1 MPPACWVIAKAI
13 CACRFARLPT
23 PASRRSSARSHPPG
37 SSTSPMAKDD
47 EPKSVAQNRKARH
60 DYFIEDTLEAGMML
74 MGSEVKSLRGGRA
87 SIPEAFAADKN
98 GELFLINA
106 NIPEYA
112 AANRY
117 NHAPKRPRKL
127 LLRKR
132 EVEKLQGRIN
142 REGMTVVPLS
152 IYFNARGIA
161 KCQLGVAKG
170 KRQADKRETI
180 KKRDWQREQSRLLR
194 ARNR

>member
-1 MPPACWVIAKAI
+1 
-13 CACRFARLPT
+13 
-23 PASRRSSARSHPPG
+23 
-37 SSTSPMAKDD
+37 
-47 EPKSVAQNRKARH
+47 ENRKARH
-60 DYFIEDTLEAGMML
+60 NYFIEETLEAGML
-74 MGSEVKSLRGGRA
+74 LLGSEVKSLRGGRA
-87 SIPEAFAADKN
+87 SIAEAFAVERD

-106 NIPEYA
+106 NIPEYE
-112 AANRY
+112 AANRF

-132 EVEKLQGRIN
+132 EVEKLRGRIN

-170 KRQADKRETI
+170 KRQIDKRETI
-180 KKRDWQREQSRLLR
+180 KKRDWQREQVRLLR